1 MDIYGV
7 EVPLEDDD
15 DYLCFNIISTKN
27 KDVGWIFSKIDETQ
41 KVPDIIEFKIK
52 KKDHSYNELVEFR
65 HYVMNHFWKWM
76 QKNYDSGFD
85 FQENAGTYVHPVGFQ
100 PYEAKVVVFVSPKSG
115 KGYAPARWKV
125 SERFLR
131 ARGFHP
137 IVHHTPRRRYIIDTI
152 REMSQDEYKQI
163 YLFIGVGGDG
173 LIHEILNGFK
183 TRPDI
188 QQNPNCL
195 KMRCASLMGGSAC
208 STVSFM
214 AIRWN

>member
-1 MDIYGV
+1 MDA
-7 EVPLEDDD
+7 
-15 DYLCFNIISTKN
+15 
-27 KDVGWIFSKIDETQ
+27 
-41 KVPDIIEFKIK
+41 K
-52 KKDHSYNELVEFR
+52 K
-65 HYVMNHFWKWM
+65 
-76 QKNYDSGFD
+76 YDSGFD